1 MIGSLAGLI
10 TAIGEDCALIE
21 VGGVGYVVQAGVRTL
36 SRLQVGEAARLMIET
51 HVREDAIRLYG
62 FLSEEARGWFV
73 HLQSV
78 PSVGARVALAI
89 LDVLG
94 PAELGDAIAL
104 QDKAALARAN
114 GVGPK
119 LAARIAQ
126 ELAGKAPPRGFLA
139 HAAGP
144 APANAGAGMAGQ
156 DISPARQEALS
167 ALINLGIDSST
178 ATRAVANALKQSGE
192 QLETSA
198 LIRAALKEIST

>member
-1 MIGSLAGLI
+1 MIGSLAGII
-10 TAIGEDCALIE
+10 TAIGEDAAVIE
-21 VGGVGYVVQAGVRTL
+21 VGGVGYVVQAGARTL
-36 SRLQVGEAARLMIET
+36 ARLQIGEAVRLVIET

-62 FLSEEARGWFV
+62 FVSEEARGWFT

-126 ELAGKAPPRGFLA
+126 ELAGKPPPRGFLA
-139 HAAGP
+139 HGTGPVLAGNGP
-144 APANAGAGMAGQ
+144 MGVSLDAT
-156 DISPARQEALS
+156 PARQEALS

-192 QLETSA
+192 TLETSA
-198 LIRAALKEIST
+198 LIRAALKEISA

>member
-1 MIGSLAGLI
+1 M
-10 TAIGEDCALIE
+10 
-21 VGGVGYVVQAGVRTL
+21 
-36 SRLQVGEAARLMIET
+36 
-51 HVREDAIRLYG
+51 
-62 FLSEEARGWFV
+62 
-73 HLQSV
+73 
-78 PSVGARVALAI
+78 
-89 LDVLG
+89 
-94 PAELGDAIAL
+94 
-104 QDKAALARAN
+104 ARAN